1 MRDDETPSDEAA
13 LAGLLKAAGPRD
25 EPPAE
30 FAREL
35 KASLHAEWHATL
47 AQRQARKRW
56 QFAGA
61 MAASVAVAAVALGLW
76 QAAPVDVPVAQV
88 VQSSGNVQ
96 AASSLSPG
104 DRVTTAADGR
114 VALALGSGLSVRV
127 DGNSELTIEAGD
139 RIVVTRGAVYV
150 DAGAASGNRPLVLA
164 TPYGDVRHLG
174 TQYEVRVLDD
184 ALRVSVREGR
194 IELRRED
201 GSLQG
206 TAGERLLVSATG
218 NVERTSLA
226 ADAED
231 WAWASS
237 IVPAFEIDNR
247 PLTEFLVWA
256 GRETGR
262 DIVFASP
269 SAQAQAAQVVLRGSV
284 AGLTPDQSIDAVL
297 ATTTLKVARSPG
309 EITILD

>member
-1 MRDDETPSDEAA
+1 MRDVETPSDEAA

-25 EPPAE
+25 EPPAD

-35 KASLHAEWHATL
+35 KASLHAEWQATL
-47 AQRQARKRW
+47 AKRQARKRW
-56 QFAGA
+56 QFAGV
-61 MAASVAVAAVALGLW
+61 AAAAVAVAAVGLSLW
-76 QAAPVDVPVAQV
+76 QTAPVDAAVAQV
-88 VQSSGNVQ
+88 VQTSGDVQ
-96 AASSLSPG
+96 VEPQLSPG
-104 DRVTTAADGR
+104 DRVVTAMDGK
-114 VALALGSGLSVRV
+114 VALAFNSGLSVRV
-127 DGNSELTIEAGD
+127 DGGSELTIAAGD

-150 DAGAASGNRPLVLA
+150 DAGTDSGNRPLVLA
-164 TPYGDVRHLG
+164 TPFGDVRHLG

-194 IELRRED
+194 IELARED
-201 GSLQG
+201 GALQG
-206 TAGERLLVSATG
+206 TAGERLLVSAGG
-218 NVERTSLA
+218 NVERTPLA

-231 WAWASS
+231 WAWASE

-262 DIVFASP
+262 DVVFASP

>member
-1 MRDDETPSDEAA
+1 MRDETPSEEAA

-25 EPPAE
+25 EPPAD
-30 FAREL
+30 FAREF
-35 KASLHAEWHATL
+35 KAQLHAEWRATVVK
-47 AQRQARKRW
+47 RQARTRW
-56 QFAGA
+56 QWAGA

-76 QAAPVDVPVAQV
+76 RAAPVEAPIAQV
-88 VQSSGNVQ
+88 VQSSGGVQ
-96 AASSLSPG
+96 AVSQLSAG
-104 DRVTTAADGR
+104 DLVTTAADGR
-114 VALALGSGLSVRV
+114 LALAFTSGLSVRV
-127 DGNSELTIEAGD
+127 AGDSELTIEAGD
-139 RIVVTRGAVYV
+139 RISVVRGAVYV
-150 DAGAASGNRPLVLA
+150 DAGPDSSNRPLVLA
-164 TPYGDVRHLG
+164 TPFGDVRHVG
-174 TQYEVRVLDD
+174 TQYEVRVLDN

-201 GSLQG
+201 GALQG
-206 TAGERLLVSATG
+206 TAGERLLVSAAG

-231 WAWASS
+231 WAWASA

-269 SAQAQAAQVVLRGSV
+269 SAQAQAAQIVLRGSV

-297 ATTTLKVARSPG
+297 ATTTLRVERAPG
-309 EITILD
+309 EILIRD